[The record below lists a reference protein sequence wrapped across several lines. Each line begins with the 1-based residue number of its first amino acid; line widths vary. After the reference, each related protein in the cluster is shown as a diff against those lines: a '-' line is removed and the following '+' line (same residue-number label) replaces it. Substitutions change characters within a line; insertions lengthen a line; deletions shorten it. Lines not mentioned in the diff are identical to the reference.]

1 MKYLTASLLE
11 NLYEQTE
18 QNISK
23 AIAEWQQLPVD
34 YLTAQ
39 PGENK
44 WSAAQCL
51 EHLNSYGRYYLPAIE
66 KAIAKAAATKPSV
79 HFKSGWLGNYFY
91 KLMLPENN
99 GTVKKKMKSPKDH
112 QPGLELNA
120 AKVINE
126 FISQLEVLGRL
137 LTLARGIDM
146 NASRVPIS
154 ISPFIKLK
162 LGDVFLFLTAHINR
176 HVLQAERALQAT
188 ATQVQPG

>member
-1 MKYLTASLLE
+1 MKYTSATLLDG
-11 NLYEQTE
+11 LYAQTE
-18 QNISK
+18 THINK
-23 AIAEWQQLPVD
+23 AISEWQFVSNTRM
-34 YLTAQ
+34 TAAPA
-39 PGENK
+39 PGA
-44 WSAAQCL
+44 WSASQCL

-66 KAIAKAAATKPSV
+66 KAIAKAAVTKPSV

-120 AKVINE
+120 AKVIND